1 MKRDRERAREREI
14 YIYILPVYIAQNYIE
29 IADIQ
34 YLIPPCG
41 PKNE

>member
-1 MKRDRERAREREI
+1 MKRDRERD
-14 YIYILPVYIAQNYIE
+14 IYILLVYIAQNYIE

-41 PKNE
+41 PKK